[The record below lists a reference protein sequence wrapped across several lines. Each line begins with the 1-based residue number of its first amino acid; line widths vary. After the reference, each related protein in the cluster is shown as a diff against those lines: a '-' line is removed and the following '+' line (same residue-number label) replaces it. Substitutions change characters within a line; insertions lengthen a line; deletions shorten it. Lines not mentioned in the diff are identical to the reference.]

1 MHTSPKK
8 AAFSNIQIKDNDMK
22 KIFLFQTSGGNETL
36 VGRYNSKADAQERA
50 MEIVEEDSVSIFNF
64 RVEEREYEDITNRVK
79 SYADACKVLGIE
91 PMDED
96 SMKAHGFRKD
106 EIARRKLETI
116 TEALNEGW
124 KPNWADTN
132 EYKYYPWFYIE
143 VDEKQTKDGNT
154 YGASNGASAGLSCA
168 NTYDAATYTHAYIGS
183 RLCFHDSDTAR
194 YAGRTFTDLYEQFLI
209 EKL

>member
-1 MHTSPKK
+1 
-8 AAFSNIQIKDNDMK
+8 MK
-22 KIFLFQTSGGNETL
+22 KIFLFVKNGGNETL
-36 VGRYNSKADAQERA
+36 VGRYDSKANAQEKV
-50 MEIVEEDSVSIFNF
+50 MDMVEEDSVSVFNF
-64 RVEEREYEDITNRVK
+64 RIEEREYEDITNRVK

-96 SMKAHGFRKD
+96 SMKAQGFRKD

-154 YGASNGASAGLSCA
+154 YGASSGAPAGLSCA
-168 NTYDAATYTHAYIGS
+168 LTYDAASGTCTDIGF